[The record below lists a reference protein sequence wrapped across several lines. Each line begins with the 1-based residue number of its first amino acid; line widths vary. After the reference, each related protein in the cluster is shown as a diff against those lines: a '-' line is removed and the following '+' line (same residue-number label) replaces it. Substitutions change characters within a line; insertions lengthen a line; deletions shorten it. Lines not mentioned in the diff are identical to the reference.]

1 MHTGRTIEEL
11 IELVQHIHTH
21 NGDRP
26 RASHDLAAPDR
37 NARHHSDRQ
46 RYDQHNPERIAHD
59 SRAHDVHRGTPG
71 GNLTPPHREDH
82 YREKHR
88 ERDDRGE
95 LHAAGA
101 AMQER
106 E

>member
-37 NARHHSDRQ
+37 NARHHIDRQ
-46 RYDQHNPERIAHD
+46 RYDQHNPERLSSGRTAQG
-59 SRAHDVHRGTPG
+59 SPTTQPAWLAVF
-71 GNLTPPHREDH
+71 L
-82 YREKHR
+82 
-88 ERDDRGE
+88 
-95 LHAAGA
+95 
-101 AMQER
+101 
-106 E
+106 

>member
-37 NARHHSDRQ
+37 NARHRSDRQ
-46 RYDQHNPERIAHD
+46 RYDQHNPERL
-59 SRAHDVHRGTPG
+59 SSGRTPQG
-71 GNLTPPHREDH
+71 SPTTQPAWLAVF
-82 YREKHR
+82 
-88 ERDDRGE
+88 
-95 LHAAGA
+95 L
-101 AMQER
+101 
-106 E
+106 

>member
-37 NARHHSDRQ
+37 NARHHDNHHRNDRQ
-46 RYDQHNPERIAHD
+46 VNDRQVNDRQHYDRQHYAQHNPERLSSGRTAQG
-59 SRAHDVHRGTPG
+59 SPTTQPAWLAVF
-71 GNLTPPHREDH
+71 L
-82 YREKHR
+82 
-88 ERDDRGE
+88 
-95 LHAAGA
+95 
-101 AMQER
+101 
-106 E
+106 

>member
-46 RYDQHNPERIAHD
+46 RYDQHNPERLSSGRTAQG
-59 SRAHDVHRGTPG
+59 SPTTQPAWLAVF
-71 GNLTPPHREDH
+71 L
-82 YREKHR
+82 
-88 ERDDRGE
+88 
-95 LHAAGA
+95 
-101 AMQER
+101 
-106 E
+106 